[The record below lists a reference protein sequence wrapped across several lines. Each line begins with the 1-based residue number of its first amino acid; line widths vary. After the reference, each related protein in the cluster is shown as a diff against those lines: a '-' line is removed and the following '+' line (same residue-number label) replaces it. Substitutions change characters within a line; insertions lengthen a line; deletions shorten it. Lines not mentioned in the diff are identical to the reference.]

1 MIVSQVSDY
10 LCAVLDHL
18 ETDDMYSIK
27 AEQAVKESSIEGV
40 KSNYIVEKTKESSN
54 YYGTKDVQYT
64 VKISGK
70 LIVQSMRFP
79 YQRSVWKVSQEETD
93 GMIEYIKSI
102 INLTC
107 VASQMRGSRK
117 RESLYPK
124 LYSL

>member
-1 MIVSQVSDY
+1 MLVSQVSDY

-40 KSNYIVEKTKESSN
+40 ESNYIVAKTKESSN

-64 VKISGK
+64 VKSSGK
-70 LIVQSMRFP
+70 LIVQGMRFP

-93 GMIEYIKSI
+93 DMIEYIKSI
-102 INLTC
+102 IN
-107 VASQMRGSRK
+107 
-117 RESLYPK
+117 
-124 LYSL
+124 